1 MMENGYIS
9 FPVSDNTGRDV
20 CPILLPKDTVLVQLL
35 VMHYPLLAGL
45 ESKKI
50 ARFSE

>member
-1 MMENGYIS
+1 MMRTGYIS
-9 FPVSDNTGRDV
+9 FPVSDNMGCDV
-20 CPILLPKDTVLVQLL
+20 CLILLPKDARVVQLL
-35 VMHYPLLAGL
+35 VMHYPVLTGL